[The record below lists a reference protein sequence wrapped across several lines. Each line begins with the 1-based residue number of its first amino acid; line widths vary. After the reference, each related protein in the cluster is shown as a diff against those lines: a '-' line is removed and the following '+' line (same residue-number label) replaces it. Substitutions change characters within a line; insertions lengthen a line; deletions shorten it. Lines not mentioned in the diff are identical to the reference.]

1 MNYIN
6 KNRLI
11 ISILTFSIIFSSLLA
26 FADNAKTNIKDSVI
40 RLHVIA
46 NSDSDLDQA
55 LKLKVR
61 DRILKETSEI
71 FKNSN
76 TPSEA
81 LEKANAISE
90 HLRLAAKEVL
100 KENGCDFDVKIQTG
114 TFSFP
119 AKNYGEIMLPAGN
132 YNALRVVIG
141 EGKGKNWWC
150 VMFPPLCLAKGT
162 VKLTEESD
170 AYLKTHLTK
179 CKYDLIKCSD
189 TPRVEIKFKLLELLR
204 KL

>member
-11 ISILTFSIIFSSLLA
+11 ITILTFSIIISSLLA
-26 FADNAKTNIKDSVI
+26 FADNAKSNIKDSVI

-46 NSDSDLDQA
+46 NSDSEPDQS

-61 DRILKETSEI
+61 DRILRETSEI
-71 FKNSN
+71 FKTAN

-81 LEKANAISE
+81 LEKASAKGE
-90 HLRLAAKEVL
+90 HLRLLAKEVL
-100 KENGCDFDVKIQTG
+100 KENGCNFDVKIQTG

-119 AKNYGEIMLPAGN
+119 LKNYGEIILPAGN
-132 YNALRVVIG
+132 YDALRIVIG

-179 CKYDLIKCSD
+179 GEYDLIKCSD
-189 TPRVEIKFKLLELLR
+189 TPRVEIRFKLLDLLS